1 MAQIAKRK
9 KAEKQA
15 GKEERLEQLQN
26 NLIAKCC
33 NMVESSLRMASII
46 LKTAHLDVEALITVM
61 VLVNA
66 SFISRFVRLYEKE
79 AENKLI
85 ESFLDEIRIEAK
97 NMIKEDSVDKN
108 AN

>member
-1 MAQIAKRK
+1 MAQIAKKK
-9 KAEKQA
+9 KA
-15 GKEERLEQLQN
+15 GKSKNIEELQN

-33 NMVESSLRMASII
+33 EMVESSIRIASNI
-46 LKTAHLDVEALITVM
+46 LKAAHLDVEALVTVL

-66 SFISRFVRLYEKE
+66 SFLSRFVRLYEKQ

-85 ESFLDEIRIEAK
+85 ESFLDEIRISAK
-97 NMIKEDSVDKN
+97 DMIKEDSTDKN

>member
-1 MAQIAKRK
+1 MAQIAKEK
-9 KAEKQA
+9 KA
-15 GKEERLEQLQN
+15 GKSKNIEELQN

-33 NMVESSLRMASII
+33 EMVESSIRIVSHI
-46 LKTAHLDVEALITVM
+46 LKKAHLDIEALVTVM

-85 ESFLDEIRIEAK
+85 ETFLDEIRIEAK

>member
-1 MAQIAKRK
+1 MAQIAKKK
-9 KAEKQA
+9 KA
-15 GKEERLEQLQN
+15 GKSKNIEELQN

-33 NMVESSLRMASII
+33 EMVESSIRIVSHI
-46 LKTAHLDVEALITVM
+46 LKKAHLDVEALVTVM

-66 SFISRFVRLYEKE
+66 SFLSRFVWLYEKQ

-85 ESFLDEIRIEAK
+85 ESFLDEIRIAAK
-97 NMIKEDSVDKN
+97 DMIKEDSTDKN